1 MNCTQTDLEAIV
13 TNNPELYLNG
23 SISSLKYGTKY
34 RYLPIISTDYRFFAL
49 DTIVP
54 PLVNSSKWP
63 MELFSQTQSSVVKL
77 TKHGVP
83 LFIRVNVILLF
94 SKYFILNL
102 WLIDSRCV
110 DPPTP
115 PEDNNLSLQGYD
127 QNNPPWHG
135 DTVQYCCSAGGWN
148 RFENDF
154 SQSCISLTCLTNNI
168 FSSVSW
174 PQCLHGRLNIFT
186 ENFIN

>member
-34 RYLPIISTDYRFFAL
+34 RYIPIIPTDYRFLAL

-94 SKYFILNL
+94 SKYYILH
-102 WLIDSRCV
+102 S
-110 DPPTP
+110 
-115 PEDNNLSLQGYD
+115 
-127 QNNPPWHG
+127 
-135 DTVQYCCSAGGWN
+135 
-148 RFENDF
+148 
-154 SQSCISLTCLTNNI
+154 
-168 FSSVSW
+168 
-174 PQCLHGRLNIFT
+174 
-186 ENFIN
+186 